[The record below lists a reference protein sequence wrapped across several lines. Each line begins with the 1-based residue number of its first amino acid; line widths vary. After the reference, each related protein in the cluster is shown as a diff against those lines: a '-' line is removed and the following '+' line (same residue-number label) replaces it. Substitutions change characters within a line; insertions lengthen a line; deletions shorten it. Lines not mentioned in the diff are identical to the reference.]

1 MASDRKSAAA
11 FKIFVGNA
19 LGSGASS
26 ENSSPRMKIL
36 RRLLILFGGLFVL
49 ALILFALAL
58 TPAVQTWA
66 VKRVLKGDPSL
77 GVRVNRVAVGFQRIE
92 LADIVVTK
100 PGVVLT
106 LPAVTIELPLLA
118 AARNDIRLHRLV
130 AKGWTVDVTGVTPQ
144 TSATSLTLP
153 ASSSGKPPAAQAE
166 GPRTDPSTDKPA
178 SFEGIFKLL
187 ELPFDV
193 AVDSVELEGV
203 LLFSAKPGVT
213 SRAQVA
219 VNGGGLAAG
228 KEGRFNL
235 VADAALPEG
244 IAPVNK
250 LAVRS
255 SLALRMDTPRS
266 FDRIV
271 VTNDATASGPSLGE
285 GARLRSEATAE
296 RAGAT
301 ENYAVVVKSFA
312 GTTEKTLAEIRIAN
326 PSATAPF
333 TGSWKL
339 DLRDGDVAAFAL
351 GHALPAFITG
361 ASGTFSTD
369 RAFAEIQLTG
379 KSDVTVDKLDAVQ
392 AGLNSL
398 GAIRVVTDFDLVQRG
413 ATTRVTRFST
423 EISGASPVASVQVLQ
438 PFEVVAA
445 TGEIKAADAAADL
458 LRFTLKGLP
467 LAWARPFATGMEITG
482 EDVKGEFVARALGN
496 GFTLRSSAPL
506 AVLNLSVAQAGQP
519 MLRAVDCT
527 VAFTADYSPAGWQAD
542 VSEIA
547 ARSGKSSLV
556 TLSVR
561 AGQSAGKAQPTKFTG
576 RLQANL
582 PGLVAQPVGAGTTAL
597 TQGML
602 EMDFSG
608 SLADGLQQIASKLTV
623 SGLATKDG
631 PALPKISAD
640 LRADVHSD
648 GRVEANAPFIFELA
662 GRQSDFEL
670 IAALKPVGARYDID
684 AQLLSNVLLIDD
696 LKGFASLAPP
706 AAAPVG
712 KKAPPTPAPKPAPKK
727 DEPPAPGP
735 PDQKPVWDAVTGQV
749 KLALKKVIFA
759 PNMPSVEVSS
769 TVKIT
774 PEAVTLESL
783 RAVLAEGGEL
793 KMDGTVKF
801 KAGAAEPYDI
811 SAKMNAAGLDP
822 APYLRA
828 ASPDRPPTIEGKLD
842 MDGTV
847 SGTAA
852 SLDRAA
858 ERAAVNAQVVCRG
871 GKFHGFDVSA
881 GAVNFGKLQ
890 EGTSKLAGAVSLIG
904 SALGKGD
911 LARGADKVRAG
922 SDSVKRLVNFNF
934 DQLNL
939 DLAQPAGGAPL
950 EIKNFS
956 LISPDIRLV
965 GSGVIATAAGVPFYK
980 RPLSMQTQMAVRGAQ
995 ADDLR
1000 TLKLLKTQPD
1010 ELGYTA
1016 LLEDFPIEGTLAQMG
1031 TDALMRLIQ
1040 SALKL

>member
-1 MASDRKSAAA
+1 MARDCTSAAA

-19 LGSGASS
+19 LGSGASN
-26 ENSSPRMKIL
+26 ENSSPRMKLL
-36 RRLLILFGGLFVL
+36 RRLLILFGGLVVF
-49 ALILFALAL
+49 ALIVFALAL

-66 VKRVLKGDPSL
+66 VKRVLNGDPSL
-77 GVRVNRVAVGFQRIE
+77 GVQVNRVAVGFQRIE
-92 LADIVVTK
+92 LTDIVVVK

-118 AARNDIRLHRLV
+118 AARNDIHLRRLV
-130 AKGWTVDVTGVTPQ
+130 AKGWTVDVTGMAPQ
-144 TSATSLTLP
+144 TSATASTLP
-153 ASSSGKPPAAQAE
+153 ASASGKPPAAPAE
-166 GPRTDPSTDKPA
+166 GTRTDPGADKPA

-213 SRAQVA
+213 SRAQIA
-219 VNGGGLAAG
+219 VTGGGLAAG

-266 FDRIV
+266 FNRIV
-271 VTNDATASGPSLGE
+271 VTNDATASGPGLGA
-285 GARLRSEATAE
+285 GARLRSETTAE

-339 DLRDGDVAAFAL
+339 DLRDADVAAFAL
-351 GHALPAFITG
+351 GRVLPAFMTG
-361 ASGTFSTD
+361 ASGTFSAD
-369 RAFAEIQLTG
+369 RAFAEVQLTG

-392 AGLNSL
+392 AGLNAL

-423 EISGASPVASVQVLQ
+423 EVSGASPVASVQVLQ

-458 LRFTLKGLP
+458 LRFTIKGLP

-482 EDVKGEFVARALGN
+482 EDVKGEFVARARGN
-496 GFTLRSSAPL
+496 GFTLRSSAPVTL
-506 AVLNLSVAQAGQP
+506 TNFSVAQAGKP
-519 MLRAVDCT
+519 LLRAVDCS
-527 VAFTADYSPAGWQAD
+527 VAFTADYSPAGWQVD

-547 ARSGKSSLV
+547 ARSGQAALFTFSA
-556 TLSVR
+556 R
-561 AGQSAGKAQPTKFTG
+561 AGQSAGKEQPIKLTG
-576 RLQANL
+576 RLQASL
-582 PGLVAQPVGAGTTAL
+582 PGLVAQPVAAGTIAL
-597 TQGML
+597 TQGAL
-602 EMDFSG
+602 EMDFTG
-608 SLADGLQQIASKLTV
+608 SLTTGLQQIASKLTV
-623 SGLATKDG
+623 SGLAAKDG

-640 LRADVHSD
+640 LRADMHSD
-648 GRVEANAPFIFELA
+648 GRVEANAPFIFELG

-670 IAALKPVGARYDID
+670 IAALKPVGARYDVD

-706 AAAPVG
+706 PAAAPVE
-712 KKAPPTPAPKPAPKK
+712 KKAPPAPKPAPKK
-727 DEPPAPGP
+727 DEPPAPLP

-749 KLALKKVIFA
+749 KLALKKVIYA
-759 PNMPSVEVSS
+759 PNMPPVEVSS

-783 RAVLAEGGEL
+783 RAVLAEGGEV

-811 SAKMNAAGLDP
+811 SARLNATGLDP

-828 ASPDRPPTIEGKLD
+828 AAPDKPPTIEGKLD
-842 MDGTV
+842 VSGTV
-847 SGTAA
+847 VGTAA

-858 ERAAVNAQVVCRG
+858 EKAAVNAQMVCRG
-871 GKFHGFDVSA
+871 GKFHGFDTSA
-881 GAVNFGKLQ
+881 GAANFGKLQ
-890 EGTSKLAGAVSLIG
+890 EGTSKLAGAVSLLG

-911 LARGADKVRAG
+911 IARGADKVRAG
-922 SDSVKRLVNFNF
+922 SDSVKRLVNFSF

-939 DLAQPAGGAPL
+939 DLVQPPGGVPL

-965 GSGVIATAAGVPFYK
+965 GSGVIATAPGVPFYK
-980 RPLSMQTQMAVRGAQ
+980 RPVSMQTQMAVRGAQ

-1000 TLKLLKTQPD
+1000 TLKLLKAQPD

-1016 LLEDFPIEGTLAQMG
+1016 LVENFTIGGNLSGMDMG
-1031 TDALMRLIQ
+1031 GLIRQ
-1040 SALKL
+1040 IGSVLKF

>member
-1 MASDRKSAAA
+1 
-11 FKIFVGNA
+11 
-19 LGSGASS
+19 
-26 ENSSPRMKIL
+26 MKLL
-36 RRLLILFGGLFVL
+36 RRLLIILGGLLGL
-49 ALILFALAL
+49 ALIVFALAL

-66 VKRVLKGDPSL
+66 VKRVLKGDPAL
-77 GVRVNRVAVGFQRIE
+77 GVQVNRVSAGFQRIE
-92 LADIVVTK
+92 LADIVVTR

-130 AKGWTVDVTGVTPQ
+130 AKGWTADLTGATPPQ
-144 TSATSLTLP
+144 KAPVPSAPTGENPKADTPS
-153 ASSSGKPPAAQAE
+153 AGSEKPP
-166 GPRTDPSTDKPA
+166 

-187 ELPFDV
+187 ELPFDL
-193 AVDSVELEGV
+193 AVDSVEIEGV
-203 LLFSAKPGVT
+203 VLFSAKPGVT

-219 VNGGGLAAG
+219 IAGGGLAAG

-235 VADAALPEG
+235 NADVSLPDG
-244 IAPVNK
+244 VAPVNQ
-250 LAVRS
+250 LTARS
-255 SLALRMDTPRS
+255 SLVARMETART
-266 FDRIV
+266 FNRIV
-271 VTNDATASGPSLGE
+271 VTNDATAAGPGLPG
-285 GARLRSEATAE
+285 GARLRSETTAE
-296 RAGAT
+296 RVGT
-301 ENYAVVVKSFA
+301 GESYAVVVKSLS
-312 GTTEKTLAEIRIAN
+312 GPSEKTLAEVRIAN
-326 PSATAPF
+326 PSATTPF

-339 DLRDGDVAAFAL
+339 DLRDADVAAFAL
-351 GHALPAFITG
+351 GRPLPAFMTG
-361 ASGTFSTD
+361 ASGTFAAD
-369 RAFAEIQLTG
+369 RTFGEIQLAG
-379 KSDVTVDKLDAVQ
+379 KSDVAVDKLDAVQ
-392 AGLNSL
+392 AGLDAL
-398 GAIRVVTDFDLVQRG
+398 GVIRVVTDFDLVQHG

-423 EISGASPVASVQVLQ
+423 ELSGVSPVASVQVLQ
-438 PFEVVAA
+438 PFEVVAS
-445 TGEIKAADAAADL
+445 TGEIKATDATADL
-458 LRFTLKGLP
+458 LRISLKGLP
-467 LAWARPFATGMEITG
+467 LAWAKPFAGDMEITG
-482 EDVKGEFVARALGN
+482 EDVRGEFVARARDN

-506 AVLNLSVAQAGQP
+506 AVSNFSVAQAGKP

-542 VSEIA
+542 VSEIT
-547 ARSGKSSLV
+547 ARSGKAALF
-556 TLSVR
+556 TLSAR
-561 AGQSAGKAQPTKFTG
+561 AGQSAGKTQPIKLTG

-582 PGLVAQPVGAGTTAL
+582 PGLVAQPVAVGTTAL
-597 TQGML
+597 THGTL

-608 SLADGLQQIASKLTV
+608 SLADGLQQIASKLIV
-623 SGLATKDG
+623 SGLAAANG

-640 LRADVHSD
+640 LRADLHGD
-648 GRVEANAPFIFELA
+648 GRIEAQAPFIFELE
-662 GRQSDFEL
+662 GRQSDLEL
-670 IAALKPVGARYDID
+670 MATVKPVGARYDID
-684 AQLLSNVLLIDD
+684 AQVLSNTLLVED

-706 AAAPVG
+706 PTKPAEKKTPTPAP
-712 KKAPPTPAPKPAPKK
+712 APTPAPKKEEPTGPA
-727 DEPPAPGP
+727 P
-735 PDQKPVWDAVTGQV
+735 PDQKPIWDAVTGQV
-749 KLALKKVIFA
+749 KLALKKIILS
-759 PNMPSVEVSS
+759 PNMPPVEVSS
-769 TVKIT
+769 TLKIA

-783 RAVLAEGGEL
+783 RAVLAEGGEV

-828 ASPDRPPTIEGKLD
+828 ASPDKPPTIEGKLD
-842 MDGTV
+842 MSGTV
-847 SGTAA
+847 AGTAP

-858 ERAAVNAQVVCRG
+858 EKAAVNAQMVCRG

-881 GAVNFGKLQ
+881 GAANFGKVQQGL
-890 EGTSKLAGAVSLIG
+890 SIAGNVASLFG
-904 SALGKGD
+904 NALGKGD
-911 LARGADKVRAG
+911 IARGGDKLRAG
-922 SDSVKRLVNFNF
+922 SDSVRRLVNFNF